1 MNIIINPG
9 TEPQINTKEEN
20 AVKVAEYLIED
31 LKPIE
36 FTFERY
42 PNGDTDRGWY
52 AFHFK
57 NKEVENIEIDI
68 PGIDPD
74 IVRKGQAWV
83 SPRLYVNGSSWLY
96 GIALNI
102 IDGIVNR
109 EE

>member
-52 AFHFK
+52 SFIFK
-57 NKEVENIEIDI
+57 SPGVRNIEVDI
-68 PGIDPD
+68 PGIDPE
-74 IVRKGQAWV
+74 IVREAKPWK
-83 SPRLYVNGSSWLY
+83 SPRLYVEGSSWLY
-96 GIALNI
+96 SIALNI
-102 IDGIVNR
+102 INGIVNK